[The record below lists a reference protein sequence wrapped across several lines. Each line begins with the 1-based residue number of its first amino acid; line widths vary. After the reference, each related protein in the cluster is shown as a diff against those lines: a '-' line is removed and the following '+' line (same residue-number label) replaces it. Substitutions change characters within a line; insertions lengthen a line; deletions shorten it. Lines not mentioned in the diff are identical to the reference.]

1 MATMTIRIPDAK
13 HERLRLL
20 AERHGTSL
28 NKLVE
33 EWANV
38 ALAQH
43 DAEARFRVVPKS
55 ASAKGKVMLKFPRC
69 IFAQEAEAR
78 ADESVLGFHLS
89 LMGRFA
95 REPSS
100 YGRTHRR

>member
-38 ALAQH
+38 ALAQY
-43 DAEARFRVVPKS
+43 DTEARFRAMTARVDVSKGLALLDKLDRALAPKR
-55 ASAKGKVMLKFPRC
+55 P
-69 IFAQEAEAR
+69 
-78 ADESVLGFHLS
+78 
-89 LMGRFA
+89 
-95 REPSS
+95 
-100 YGRTHRR
+100 

>member
-20 AERHGTSL
+20 AEHHGTSL

-43 DAEARFRVVPKS
+43 DAEARFYSLAARGNAKRGLELIGKLDR
-55 ASAKGKVMLKFPRC
+55 ASATK
-69 IFAQEAEAR
+69 
-78 ADESVLGFHLS
+78 
-89 LMGRFA
+89 
-95 REPSS
+95 
-100 YGRTHRR
+100 RR

>member
-1 MATMTIRIPDAK
+1 MGTMTIRIPDAK

-43 DAEARFRVVPKS
+43 DAEARFR
-55 ASAKGKVMLKFPRC
+55 AMA
-69 IFAQEAEAR
+69 AR
-78 ADESVLGFHLS
+78 GNTERGLALLDKLDRALATK
-89 LMGRFA
+89 R
-95 REPSS
+95 P
-100 YGRTHRR
+100 

>member
-13 HERLRLL
+13 HGRLRRL
-20 AERHGTSL
+20 ADHQGLSL

-43 DAEARFRVVPKS
+43 DAEARFRAMATRGNTKRGLALLDKLDRALKS
-55 ASAKGKVMLKFPRC
+55 KPA
-69 IFAQEAEAR
+69 
-78 ADESVLGFHLS
+78 
-89 LMGRFA
+89 
-95 REPSS
+95 
-100 YGRTHRR
+100 